1 MLEPT
6 KVLRALHFD
15 STVQDGNHPNAE
27 EAASAFQQLK
37 ADLLHLFLECNHLS
51 ACLPSMPHLPR
62 FSTGFDPAHLHAPSS
77 NDIVN
82 SIDSNDV
89 VGLAYPA
96 SQATLLGQTFM
107 STGSEDD
114 LSAWQPDPIAFAS
127 WSQKVISHKAKFKAA
142 CQVSKCFAVL
152 AHPAIA
158 GAVVSGLVT

>member
-1 MLEPT
+1 MLRKLLQRSSSSRQT
-6 KVLRALHFD
+6 CLT
-15 STVQDGNHPNAE
+15 SSWNATT
-27 EAASAFQQLK
+27 SV
-37 ADLLHLFLECNHLS
+37 H
-51 ACLPSMPHLPR
+51 ACMPHLPR

-77 NDIVN
+77 TDIVN

-127 WSQKVISHKAKFKAA
+127 WSQKVISHEPKFKAV